1 LIRERDVTSCV
12 FCRTVLDTVKPV
24 GRKDTCPHCNR
35 DLRCCKQ
42 CKFYDPN
49 AYNACREVLAQ
60 RIIDKERSNL
70 CDYFVLRGTQGG
82 RRSSDRVKEAKKA
95 LEALFK
101 KK

>member
-1 LIRERDVTSCV
+1 MIKDKDTMSCA
-12 FCRTVLDTVKPV
+12 FCRGSLNVAGPI
-24 GRKDTCPHCNR
+24 GRKDTCPHCQR

-42 CKFYDPN
+42 CRFYDRN

-70 CDYFVLRGTQGG
+70 CDYFVLRGSKAE
-82 RRSSDRVKEAKKA
+82 RRSSDRVKEAKQA